1 MTFEVARRILTIGL
15 GVWFMYTMT
24 RQCRRPSGWFGR
36 RVARVMNIGHAGVAA
51 WGLGHVTIEPHWRI
65 LDIGC
70 GGGQNVRTMAEA
82 ANAGH
87 VDGVDYAPASLQIAR
102 ETNAGF
108 IASGRVSVQEASVSQ
123 LPFSDRSFDLVTAV
137 ETHYYWPDLPKD
149 LREILRVLKPGGH
162 LLIIAE
168 TYKGR
173 RLDWLF
179 RPVMRLLFRATYLSP
194 DEHRQALTEAG
205 FKEVAIDAIP
215 QHGWIA
221 ALGVRPSV

>member
-1 MTFEVARRILTIGL
+1 MTFEVARRILTVGL
-15 GVWFMYTMT
+15 GVWVMYLMS

-36 RVARVMNIGHAGVAA
+36 RIARVMNVGHAGVTA
-51 WGLGHVTIEPHWRI
+51 WGLVHVTIAPDWRI

-70 GGGQNVRTMAEA
+70 GGGRNIRTLAETA
-82 ANAGH
+82 STGH
-87 VDGVDYAPASLQIAR
+87 VDGVDYSPASLEVAR
-102 ETNAGF
+102 DTNADL
-108 IASGRVSVQEASVSQ
+108 IESARVSIQQASVSQ
-123 LPFSDRSFDLVTAV
+123 LPFPDGSFDLVTAV

-149 LREILRVLKPGGH
+149 LREILRVLKPGGQ

-173 RLDWLF
+173 RMDWLF

-194 DEHRQALTEAG
+194 DEHRQALSDAG
-205 FKEVAIDAIP
+205 FANVSVDVVP